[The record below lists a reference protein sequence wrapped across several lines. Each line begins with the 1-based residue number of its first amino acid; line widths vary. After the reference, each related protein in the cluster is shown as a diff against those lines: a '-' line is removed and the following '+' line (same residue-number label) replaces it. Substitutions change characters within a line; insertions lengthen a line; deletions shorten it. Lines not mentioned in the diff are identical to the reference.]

1 MDKTT
6 QSYDGKPSI
15 ISVSPNNQ
23 EYIFGLEK
31 RIMIL
36 ESELKRVSKETS
48 ELYKLTD
55 DTDLRIPDTDLLSDN
70 YLRRAFA
77 VWGHY
82 FIAQLLISIPIVLIY
97 LAIFIAAL
105 NNL

>member
-1 MDKTT
+1 MDNTT
-6 QSYDGKPSI
+6 QSYDGNHSTTHI
-15 ISVSPNNQ
+15 APNNQ

-31 RIMIL
+31 RIIIL
-36 ESELKRVSKETS
+36 ESELKRVSKETT
-48 ELYKLTD
+48 ELYALTD

-82 FIAQLLISIPIVLIY
+82 FIAQLLISIPFVLIY